1 MERKL
6 NYILSLDGVNPADK
20 RFAGIQGE
28 DRATAIIVTPDD
40 ALLSKVTN
48 AGEDVFCSF
57 DVLCENGELFRGE
70 KKEIAR
76 ISEPFY
82 LTEAMTASG
91 LDVIVIVKVMYG
103 DSSIYKAQLKL
114 YFEACPT
121 YKTLTADKK
130 DEVLSLQKAAQEIFA
145 SFEEKVQGAQN
156 LLDAKALAAAGSAGL
171 AAGHLD
177 KVIRLS
183 DNAKAFSESAEQS
196 SEEAKASA
204 MAAKQDFETVKG
216 LFSAAIQ
223 NIDNHNSAPDSHGDI
238 REQLDLAKG
247 RIDSIKTDQTFNPTS
262 ENAQS
267 GKAVAEAVAN
277 VSGGSAEKEWE
288 LIEDITL
295 TEAVIQINIPKTK
308 LQGIKELHIS
318 AYIIPADTSVTK
330 QNIDFGVSGKSYWRA
345 QVNCSQGRI
354 YVVMDVSISPRK
366 TIIFDGTAS
375 IYDYT
380 LSGTGYKGL
389 GYFRTADMNDEGFTD
404 LSSGDIWMR
413 TTAANLMATGTR
425 FKVWGR

>member
-6 NYILSLDGVNPADK
+6 NYILSLDGVSPADK

-57 DVLCENGELFRGE
+57 DVLCENGELFQGE

-91 LDVIVIVKVMYG
+91 LDVIVIVKVMCTG
-103 DSSIYKAQLKL
+103 SSIHKAQLKL

-145 SFEEKVQGAQN
+145 SFEEKVQGAEK

-223 NIDNHNSAPDSHGDI
+223 NIDNHNSNPDAHGDI
-238 REQLDLAKG
+238 REQLDLASG
-247 RIDSIKTDQTFNPTS
+247 RIEDIEKELAAVGS
-262 ENAQS
+262 E
-267 GKAVAEAVAN
+267 
-277 VSGGSAEKEWE
+277 SAENPWA
-288 LIEDITL
+288 LLHDITL
-295 TEAVIQINIPKTK
+295 TEAVNEIALDTNCKEIYIEGVFNMSEDKGGKSVSVYLDQKNKYRLATSGATVSASDLKLYMRGEISLAPNGRLKGLLITDGNVLGYSKYPIESVLSQNFANAEGNIG
-308 LQGIKELHIS
+308 GIKIQC
-318 AYIIPADTSVTK
+318 VTMET
-330 QNIDFGVSGKSYWRA
+330 GS
-345 QVNCSQGRI
+345 
-354 YVVMDVSISPRK
+354 
-366 TIIFDGTAS
+366 TI
-375 IYDYT
+375 
-380 LSGTGYKGL
+380 
-389 GYFRTADMNDEGFTD
+389 
-404 LSSGDIWMR
+404 
-413 TTAANLMATGTR
+413 
-425 FKVWGR
+425 KVWGR